1 MSYWSDKRDQLIETI
16 KLINKGAIKKSQ
28 ENAELKEE
36 NEKLKIQIENL
47 KRDLAAYEIPSGR
60 WNWYGE

>member
-1 MSYWSDKRDQLIETI
+1 MDKEMYKQLVGT
-16 KLINKGAIKKSQ
+16 LMR

-36 NEKLKIQIENL
+36 NEKLKMQIENL